1 MSNWNQIR
9 DIYLEAHPAV
19 KKRWEAVHAHLAS
32 DGMKPK
38 DSREGADEAVG
49 IGPEA
54 ESVIQ
59 WRRKTGWS
67 VDPPES
73 DAPAAEDG
81 GGATDVRNVRWVAEN
96 LTNPNAEA
104 RDAPSLSAWNMLVF
118 ARSSP
123 TNTGKF
129 WSDLYKP
136 IMLPAKKDLETTS
149 RDIEDEERLLSVIA
163 QVKAIAAKAVAE

>member
-19 KKRWEAVHAHLAS
+19 KKRWDAIHANLL
-32 DGMKPK
+32 DQGMGPK

-49 IGPEA
+49 IGPGTD
-54 ESVIQ
+54 SVKKWQ
-59 WRRKTGWS
+59 HETGWT
-67 VDPPES
+67 PATPEAA
-73 DAPAAEDG
+73 APAADDG

-96 LTNPNAEA
+96 LTNPNAKAE
-104 RDAPSLSAWNMLVF
+104 DAPSLSAWNMLVF

-136 IMLPAKKDLETTS
+136 IMLPAKKDLESTS